1 MDYGSEE
8 LLKIRIAA
16 AIALAAGVALGASGC
31 SLVAA
36 QGTNVAYAP
45 SDGVEISAHGVDLR
59 NIILVADENGENF
72 NLVFTAVNTTGQP
85 AAVSISMAADSSTAT
100 QDISI
105 PTGTTSF
112 GNPEEGQDVIM
123 VTLPGL
129 LAGQTVKSYFTVNG
143 EGDMLEYVP
152 ALDGTLLEYQPY
164 VLSPAPEVE
173 AEDEAKDETAADA
186 KKADNNDAASTDL
199 VDAADAEGTKA
210 ASE

>member
-1 MDYGSEE
+1 M
-8 LLKIRIAA
+8 KIRIAA

-31 SLVAA
+31 SLIAA

-85 AAVSISMAADSSTAT
+85 APVSVSMAADNSTAT
-100 QDISI
+100 LDFVV
-105 PTGTTSF
+105 PAGTTSF
-112 GNPEEGQDVIM
+112 GNPDEGQDVIM

-129 LAGQTVKSYFTVNG
+129 EAGATVKSYFTVNG
-143 EGDMLEYVP
+143 ESDLLEYVP
-152 ALDGTLLEYQPY
+152 ALDGTLLEYRDY
-164 VLSPAPEVE
+164 VLAPAAPVEVE
-173 AEDEAKDETAADA
+173 DESAADAKASDEAKD
-186 KKADNNDAASTDL
+186 S
-199 VDAADAEGTKA
+199 ADAES